1 MCAKK
6 TRRRFVPNVCNHIY
20 QRSVGGFNIFY
31 DREDYLLC
39 YMIMSVIA
47 KKRNVSILEICFMI
61 NHIHILVDSDT
72 CEQLADFIRDYTSLY
87 VMEYNASIGRNGR
100 LFHKSFGSAPK
111 CGDKK
116 MRSVIVYIGNNP
128 VEKCLCRCAEDYRW
142 NFLRYFVDD
151 HPFSQ
156 NLTSKRRSRKLER
169 CMKRVKAVAESG
181 CYMNYIQLYDMFSS
195 LSESEAEYLTDYIIV
210 KYFPF
215 DKERLLA
222 YYDDWQQM
230 IEAMHSS
237 AGSEYDIAEK
247 WYTKSDTIF
256 SQMIA
261 CIKEKFHIYPV
272 RKVVTLPYSQKKLVM
287 DELRKSTS
295 ATLYEIS
302 KFLHLPNSGT

>member
-1 MCAKK
+1 
-6 TRRRFVPNVCNHIY
+6 
-20 QRSVGGFNIFY
+20 
-31 DREDYLLC
+31 
-39 YMIMSVIA
+39 
-47 KKRNVSILEICFMI
+47 MI

-169 CMKRVKAVAESG
+169 CMKRVKAAAESG